1 MKTIILTIIMLAA
14 STASAD
20 LLWKDSFRFRK
31 VSQAEI
37 SASLQ
42 QAEERRA
49 QLTEQESAEDKTVKG
64 LLAELVEG
72 QKQQNQMDADSAKMA
87 AQQAEAAKQQ
97 PTKLI
102 QSLGPMSRAMERI
115 VKTLSVPELKRLVEI
130 RGAKNSEI

>member
-49 QLTEQESAEDKTVKG
+49 QLPEQESAEDKTVKG

-97 PTKLI
+97 PAKLI
-102 QSLGPMSRAMERI
+102 QALGPMSRAMERI
-115 VKTLSVPELKRLVEI
+115 VKTLSVPELNRLVEI